1 MLEVKTILADDHR
14 IFVEGL
20 KTVLKRSDNP
30 HFEIVGIAH
39 SGKDLLELVGNT
51 IADLL
56 ILDLRLPQKDGLDI
70 IKVIRAKKIPIR
82 ILVLTSY
89 EAPRIIKSAIK
100 AGADGYILKNKQVT
114 ELFDAVGSLIEGDS
128 FLGDGI
134 SLTGNSILNRP
145 SMTVSQRLGAPFED
159 AFVKRHSLTKRE
171 MEILRLIT
179 QAMSNKEIAREL
191 FISDQTVSVHRKN
204 IMRKLGVS
212 NTAGLIRVA
221 YDYALV

>member
-1 MLEVKTILADDHR
+1 MLEVTTLVADDHR

-20 KTVLKRSDNP
+20 KTVLQTCDDPR
-30 HFEIVGIAH
+30 FQIVGVAY
-39 SGKDLLELVGNT
+39 SGQELLEKASTLS
-51 IADLL
+51 ADLL
-56 ILDLRLPQKDGLDI
+56 ILDLRLPQKDGLDV
-70 IKVIRAKKIPIR
+70 IKTIRTRKLPIR

-89 EAPRIIKSAIK
+89 DTPRIVRSAIK
-100 AGADGYILKNKQVT
+100 VGADGYILKNKPVA
-114 ELFDAVGSLIEGDS
+114 ELFEAVVSVMNGES
-128 FLGDGI
+128 FLGEGI
-134 SLTGNSILNRP
+134 SLSGKSRP
-145 SMTVSQRLGAPFED
+145 SRSKKKQRFGAPFED

-171 MEILRLIT
+171 TQILRLIT